1 MPSPANRSQTA
12 TSVSIHGRTIAAMK
26 KKHVFLPPSLSK
38 ILNSSVKV
46 CFKHNFDQV
55 EFCKLKL
62 KIDLLRSLSSLEI

>member
-1 MPSPANRSQTA
+1 
-12 TSVSIHGRTIAAMK
+12 MK

-38 ILNSSVKV
+38 ILNCSVKV

-62 KIDLLRSLSSLEI
+62 KIDLLRSLSSLEF